1 MPEEATMHNAKIKC
15 EIDGEE
21 VHHLPSYLSEK
32 FEMSAEEYLKKYPG
46 VPLESSA
53 LTEAYEESVKD
64 IERRLPPP
72 PEQLTIEVYGVHL
85 PVNPD
90 VPEEACLPEPDHYQ
104 LPKCG
109 ALAKDAARAV
119 RYWAKGRSQWIWG
132 PTGAGKDALPS
143 HLCQATRTPSALFSI
158 NMDTDVLQWLYEK
171 TFEGGETRWRFGELF
186 NALVHGYESPTSGRR
201 IPMTIVL
208 SDFDR
213 AGVAQAEAL
222 RLIMDSIQG
231 RVKGPQGETYPVLP
245 GTRIIITANSMGA
258 GDATGKNVSS
268 NIIDTSILNRVER
281 KVRFHHLH
289 WDDEVEIVKAKFPFL
304 AKHYAHVL
312 PTIGEVT
319 KTLRA
324 AVENENLYGEFSH
337 RDLCAWLGDVEDC
350 LEQYRESGSGK
361 LPGSLIQDCFHSYSD
376 GLPDIEN
383 KNYAHTVLDPKFQGG
398 FLPRGDVRGVLDQDL
413 EIK

>member
-1 MPEEATMHNAKIKC
+1 MHNAKIKC

-21 VHHLPSYLSEK
+21 VHYLPTYLSERHG
-32 FEMSAEEYLKKYPG
+32 MDSQEYLKQFPG
-46 VPLESSA
+46 SPLESAA
-53 LTEAYEESVKD
+53 LSDAYQESLKN
-64 IERRLPPP
+64 ICSRQPPP
-72 PEQLTIEVYGVHL
+72 PENLTVDLYGISL

-90 VPEEACLPEPDHYQ
+90 VPEEACLPEPEHYQ
-104 LPKCG
+104 LPKSG
-109 ALAKDAARAV
+109 DLADDAARAV

-143 HLCQATRTPSALFSI
+143 HLCQVTRTPSSLFSI

-171 TFEGGETRWRFGELF
+171 TFEGGETKWRFGELF
-186 NALVHGYESPTSGRR
+186 NALVHGYTSPTSGRR

-213 AGVAQAEAL
+213 AGVSQAEAL

-231 RVKGPQGETYPVLP
+231 RVKGPRGETYSVLP

-258 GDATGKNVSS
+258 GDASGKNVSS

-289 WDDEVEIVKAKFPFL
+289 WEDEKNIIKAKFPLF
-304 AKHYAHVL
+304 AKHYEHVF
-312 PTIGEVT
+312 PAIGEVT
-319 KTLRA
+319 KALRA
-324 AVENENLYGEFSH
+324 AVEAENLYGDFSH

-350 LEQYRESGSGK
+350 LEHHREFGSGPP
-361 LPGSLIQDCFHSYSD
+361 PGDLIQRCFHSYSD

-383 KNYAHTVLDPKFQGG
+383 KNYAHTILDPKFKGG
-398 FLPRGDVRGVLDQDL
+398 FLPRGDVQGVVDQDL
-413 EIK
+413 DVR